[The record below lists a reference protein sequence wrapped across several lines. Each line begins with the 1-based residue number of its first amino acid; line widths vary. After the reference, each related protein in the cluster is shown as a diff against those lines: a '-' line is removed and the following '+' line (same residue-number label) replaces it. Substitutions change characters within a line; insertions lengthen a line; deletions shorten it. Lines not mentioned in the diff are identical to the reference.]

1 MKGIANNRK
10 DHHERSKL
18 SIDLAV
24 MLAFFIIFFF
34 RCIAVMNSYN
44 ERGGYAYVEL
54 LNYSMPIVKESVYDK
69 TDYAENDLS
78 IKNILMEAAG
88 IDKLNSI
95 SIVAGELN
103 IFSEADDMIYR
114 GSKPVREIVSNTNS
128 HINPYEIDDG
138 SISKVTEEEINSGE
152 SDAYNEALKK
162 TLNIAS
168 PEVLIYHT
176 HAHEAFS
183 EVGAAA
189 NFRSDNEELTVAAVG
204 DVLASELENGYGIA
218 TIHDKTLHDT
228 EYTGCYLRSK
238 ETVQSY
244 LDRYG
249 DFKLIIDLHRDSSEN
264 KNLIVANLNNQ
275 SLAKFMFVL
284 GESSPR
290 LEQNQIVVNNMLSIS
305 RRLFPSLVREEY
317 QGIFLYN
324 TSYGTFNLG
333 LSDNMIIIEDGSAG
347 NTVEE
352 AKNTAKYIAR
362 IIAEYINNS
371 N

>member
-1 MKGIANNRK
+1 M
-10 DHHERSKL
+10 
-18 SIDLAV
+18 
-24 MLAFFIIFFF
+24 
-34 RCIAVMNSYN
+34 
-44 ERGGYAYVEL
+44 
-54 LNYSMPIVKESVYDK
+54 
-69 TDYAENDLS
+69 
-78 IKNILMEAAG
+78 
-88 IDKLNSI
+88 
-95 SIVAGELN
+95 
-103 IFSEADDMIYR
+103 
-114 GSKPVREIVSNTNS
+114 
-128 HINPYEIDDG
+128 
-138 SISKVTEEEINSGE
+138 
-152 SDAYNEALKK
+152 
-162 TLNIAS
+162 
-168 PEVLIYHT
+168 IYHT

-183 EVGAAA
+183 EVGAEA

-244 LDRYG
+244 LDKYG

-264 KNLIVANLNNQ
+264 KNLIAANLNNQ

>member
-78 IKNILMEAAG
+78 IKNILMKAAG

-228 EYTGCYLRSK
+228 EYIGCYLRSK

-244 LDRYG
+244 LDKYG
-249 DFKLIIDLHRDSSEN
+249 DFKLIID
-264 KNLIVANLNNQ
+264 
-275 SLAKFMFVL
+275 
-284 GESSPR
+284 
-290 LEQNQIVVNNMLSIS
+290 
-305 RRLFPSLVREEY
+305 
-317 QGIFLYN
+317 
-324 TSYGTFNLG
+324 
-333 LSDNMIIIEDGSAG
+333 
-347 NTVEE
+347 
-352 AKNTAKYIAR
+352 
-362 IIAEYINNS
+362 
-371 N
+371 